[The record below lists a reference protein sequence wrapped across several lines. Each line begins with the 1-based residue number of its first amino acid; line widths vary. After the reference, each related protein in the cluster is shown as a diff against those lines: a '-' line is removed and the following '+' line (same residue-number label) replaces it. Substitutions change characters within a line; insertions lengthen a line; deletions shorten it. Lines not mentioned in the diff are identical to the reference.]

1 MIMRILIGAVAV
13 ALLAGCTTPS
23 DLKSG
28 SPVFSSATKKAPKQY
43 ALCVFPKWQDSNAG
57 STMTETE
64 RGYRLVMSNPG
75 VGQTDELLEI
85 DKTATGSFVRHYQ
98 RIAWVQVGRGDVSD
112 AVKKCI

>member
-1 MIMRILIGAVAV
+1 MKLIVGAMAV
-13 ALLAGCTTPS
+13 ALLTGCTTPS

-28 SPVFSSATKKAPKQY
+28 SPVFSSATKKSPKQY

-85 DKTATGSFVRHYQ
+85 DKTATGASVRHFQ
-98 RIAWVQVGRGDVSD
+98 RIAWMQAGRGDVSD

>member
-1 MIMRILIGAVAV
+1 MRILVGAMAV
-13 ALLAGCTTPS
+13 MLLAGCTTPS

-28 SPVFSSATKKAPKQY
+28 SPVFSSSTKKSPKQY

-57 STMTETE
+57 SMMTETE
-64 RGYRLVMSNPG
+64 DGYRLVISNPG

-85 DKTATGSFVRHYQ
+85 EKTTTGASVRHFQ